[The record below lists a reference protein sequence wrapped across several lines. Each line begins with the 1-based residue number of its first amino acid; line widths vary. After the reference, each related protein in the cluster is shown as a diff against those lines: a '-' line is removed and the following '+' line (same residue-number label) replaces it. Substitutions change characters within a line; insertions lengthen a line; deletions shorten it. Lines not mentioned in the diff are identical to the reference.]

1 MCKAGKSENYST
13 TYGQESIMH
22 GIWEGCMHG
31 RTTRVYLIMG
41 QWARMQWEVAM
52 GKAMGKVPCARCH
65 VQGGQTSAQHCSAPP

>member
-41 QWARMQWEVAM
+41 QWARMQCLWM
-52 GKAMGKVPCARCH
+52 
-65 VQGGQTSAQHCSAPP
+65 CSNVIKNLDTIIFYV